1 MYLNVF
7 IFTRGEQCSYEK
19 LYIYMILYND
29 RGLLLLMLKRTQ
41 QYFGAEDST
50 RADVS
55 MNETTR
61 AERKP

>member
-1 MYLNVF
+1 MYLSVF

-19 LYIYMILYND
+19 LYIYDFND

-41 QYFGAEDST
+41 HYFGAEDST

-55 MNETTR
+55 MKETTHTSR
-61 AERKP
+61 C